1 MKFLFK
7 SFFKNELDELE
18 KLKADIKT
26 YQAKEEE
33 LKTLKQ
39 SVLNSSSESNILKAK
54 VNELNSDISN
64 LKNQLKQKDSENSS
78 QVSVED
84 FEYLKKDYS
93 NLKALVSQRESEIHT
108 LNQDKIVLINQ
119 IESLKNIPN
128 NNQSSPQ
135 DLELL
140 KQEINQ
146 LKSLLNQK
154 DNELNNLNQ
163 EKNTINNKLEEIKAD
178 FEHIQKQGSGSQDL
192 DLLRQENNQ
201 IKLAFAQKENELRT
215 LEEQNKTYIS
225 SQNILRD
232 KLALALKAND
242 DYQRKVSDLDLVVK
256 QLRESNNNVAT
267 ATATPP
273 TITTQ
278 QTTIQQQITEQP
290 VLRSNR
296 VQLPQQKTS
305 IKNILVVDDSNIIL
319 MQVRKAMGSLP
330 YHLQTASSAKK
341 ALEMLNTEAFD
352 LIITDVNMPEMN
364 GIDLTL
370 KIRKEIKHLRVI
382 IMTAFENAEM
392 KKQQTNILFT
402 DKPLSLGHVTNLIN
416 QMNEGN
422 DFGKLNNLK
431 LKDLIFMLVLSKKD
445 EYILVTDANNNQGKI
460 FLSCGDVI
468 HAEYSNL
475 KGKEAIDMIAKFE
488 KPSLEVIEGKAS
500 ERSINI
506 DVNTILY
513 SL

>member
-1 MKFLFK
+1 
-7 SFFKNELDELE
+7 
-18 KLKADIKT
+18 
-26 YQAKEEE
+26 
-33 LKTLKQ
+33 
-39 SVLNSSSESNILKAK
+39 
-54 VNELNSDISN
+54 
-64 LKNQLKQKDSENSS
+64 
-78 QVSVED
+78 
-84 FEYLKKDYS
+84 
-93 NLKALVSQRESEIHT
+93 
-108 LNQDKIVLINQ
+108 
-119 IESLKNIPN
+119 
-128 NNQSSPQ
+128 
-135 DLELL
+135 
-140 KQEINQ
+140 
-146 LKSLLNQK
+146 
-154 DNELNNLNQ
+154 
-163 EKNTINNKLEEIKAD
+163 
-178 FEHIQKQGSGSQDL
+178 
-192 DLLRQENNQ
+192 
-201 IKLAFAQKENELRT
+201 
-215 LEEQNKTYIS
+215 
-225 SQNILRD
+225 
-232 KLALALKAND
+232 
-242 DYQRKVSDLDLVVK
+242 
-256 QLRESNNNVAT
+256 QLRESNNNIAT
-267 ATATPP
+267 VTP
-273 TITTQ
+273 TTVTTQ
-278 QTTIQQQITEQP
+278 QTTIQPQIKEEP

-341 ALEMLNTEAFD
+341 ALEMLNTEAVD

-370 KIRKEIKHLRVI
+370 KIRKEVKHLRVI

-445 EYILVTDANNNQGKI
+445 EYILVTDSQNNQGKV

-475 KGKEAIDMIAKFE
+475 KGKEALDMIAKFE
-488 KPSLEVIEGKAS
+488 QPSLEVIEGKAN
-500 ERSINI
+500 ERSINT

>member
-7 SFFKNELDELE
+7 SFFKSELDELE
-18 KLKADIKT
+18 KLKIDLKN

-39 SVLNSSSESNILKAK
+39 SVLNSSSESNILKTK

-64 LKNQLKQKDSENSS
+64 LKDQLKQKDSQNNNK
-78 QVSVED
+78 VSAED

-93 NLKALVSQRESEIHT
+93 NLKALISQRESEIHV

-119 IESLKNIPN
+119 IESLKNL
-128 NNQSSPQ
+128 SSGSQ
-135 DLELL
+135 YSSQEVESLKLENT
-140 KQEINQ
+140 QIR
-146 LKSLLNQK
+146 SAFIQK
-154 DNELNNLNQ
+154 ENELNNVIQ
-163 EKNTINNKLEEIKAD
+163 ERNTLINKLEEIKAD
-178 FEHIQKQGSGSQDL
+178 FDHLQKQNSGSQDL

-201 IKLAFAQKENELRT
+201 INTLLIQKDNEINKLV
-215 LEEQNKTYIS
+215 EQNNTYVS

-242 DYQRKVSDLDLVVK
+242 DHQQKITDLDLVIK
-256 QLRESNNNVAT
+256 QLKDSSNKNTTVT
-267 ATATPP
+267 
-273 TITTQ
+273 TIPTQ
-278 QTTIQQQITEQP
+278 QTTIQPQITEQP
-290 VLRSNR
+290 VLRANR

-330 YHLQTASSAKK
+330 YHLQTASSARK
-341 ALEMLNTEAFD
+341 ALDMINSDAFD

-364 GIDLTL
+364 GIELSL

-392 KKQQTNILFT
+392 KKQQTNVLFT
-402 DKPLSLGHVTNLIN
+402 DKPLSLSHVTNLIN

-445 EYILVTDANNNQGKI
+445 EYILVTDEQNNQGKV

-475 KGKEAIDMIAKFE
+475 KGKDALDAISKLSQ
-488 KPSLEVIEGKAS
+488 PSLEVLEGKPS
-500 ERSINI
+500 EKSINI

>member
-18 KLKADIKT
+18 KLKVDLKN

-39 SVLNSSSESNILKAK
+39 SVLNSSSESSILKSK

-64 LKNQLKQKDSENSS
+64 LKAQLKQKESENNN
-78 QVSVED
+78 QVSIED

-93 NLKALVSQRESEIHT
+93 NLKALVSQRESEIHV

-119 IESLKNIPN
+119 IESLKNLSSG
-128 NNQSSPQ
+128 NQYSSQ
-135 DLELL
+135 EVESLKLENT
-140 KQEINQ
+140 QIR
-146 LKSLLNQK
+146 SAFIQK
-154 DNELNNLNQ
+154 ENELNNVIQ
-163 EKNTINNKLEEIKAD
+163 ERNTLINKLEEIKAD
-178 FEHIQKQGSGSQDL
+178 FEHLQKQNSGSQDL

-201 IKLAFAQKENELRT
+201 INTLLIQKDTEINKLI
-215 LEEQNKTYIS
+215 EQNNTYIS

-232 KLALALKAND
+232 KLALSLKANE
-242 DYQRKVSDLDLVVK
+242 DYQQKITDLDLVIK
-256 QLRESNNNVAT
+256 QLKESNNNNTIAT
-267 ATATPP
+267 VIPEQQP
-273 TITTQ
+273 TQ
-278 QTTIQQQITEQP
+278 QQAIQQVTEQP

-330 YHLQTASSAKK
+330 YHLQTTSSARK
-341 ALEMLNTEAFD
+341 ALEMLNADTFD

-364 GIDLTL
+364 GIELAL

-392 KKQQTNILFT
+392 KKQQTNVLFT
-402 DKPLSLGHVTNLIN
+402 DKPLSLSHVTNLIN

-422 DFGKLNNLK
+422 DFGKLNTLK

-445 EYILVTDANNNQGKI
+445 EYILVTDEQNNQGKV

-475 KGKEAIDMIAKFE
+475 KGKDALDAISKLSQ
-488 KPSLEVIEGKAS
+488 PSLEVLEGKPS
-500 ERSINI
+500 EKSINI